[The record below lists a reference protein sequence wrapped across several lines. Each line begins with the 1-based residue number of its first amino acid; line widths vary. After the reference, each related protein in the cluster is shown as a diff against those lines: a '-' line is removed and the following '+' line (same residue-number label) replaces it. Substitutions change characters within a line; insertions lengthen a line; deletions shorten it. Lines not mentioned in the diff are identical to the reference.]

1 MVAMGV
7 LAVRLQSLQ
16 RKLLW
21 DGVNM
26 RFTNIL
32 PSDKIKVLAKDE
44 FEIINGD
51 PKFRKEYK
59 TLNAFEMAE
68 EWVRHTYRTAWEQI

>member
-1 MVAMGV
+1 MGV

-26 RFTNIL
+26 RFTNIS
-32 PSDKIKVLAKDE
+32 PSDKIKVLSKDE
-44 FEIINGD
+44 FAVINGD
-51 PKFRKEYK
+51 PKFKKEYQ
-59 TLNAFEMAE
+59 TLPAFEMAE
-68 EWVRHTYRTAWEQI
+68 EWVRHTYRTGWEQI